1 MWKGK
6 NSPSNNSTNIHHKLA
21 KQYSWS
27 NHWDNIVRM
36 KVVDHRAL
44 HQLFWN
50 HVFHQQVY
58 DLIKLMWPTVNK
70 ILTDDLKDVI
80 QSYTLED
87 MYNMKCIKDFD
98 TFLRF
103 VNRK

>member
-1 MWKGK
+1 MWRGK
-6 NSPSNNSTNIHHKLA
+6 NSPSNNSTNIHHKIT
-21 KQYSWS
+21 KQCGGS
-27 NHWDNIVRM
+27 NHHDNLVEM
-36 KVVDHRAL
+36 KVIAHNWL
-44 HQLFWN
+44 HFLFDN
-50 HVFHQQVY
+50 KPFHQQVET
-58 DLIKLMWPTVNK
+58 LIGLMWPTVNK

-98 TFLRF
+98 TFVRF